1 MNTDFNMNCK
11 KAGIFV
17 EGSKG
22 RKDEILEVDIV
33 RLGITKVCKR
43 EDLYSHS

>member
-22 RKDEILEVDIV
+22 RKDEILEVEIA
-33 RLGITKVCKR
+33 KVCKR
-43 EDLYSHS
+43 EDLY